1 LGFPP
6 VFLTQTISP
15 DHSAPRVFDLKPSKV
30 LIMVFSASGFRSI
43 FRRVPLLAI
52 AGIAAVLAGLPSVAG
67 AGSLRPPELAPGGH
81 AAGDSLSSGDLHL
94 SVTDFHADFFA
105 STAREERASRIAAA
119 REERASRIAAVRDE
133 RASRIAA
140 ARDERANRIAAAQAW
155 RDSYRRVPPHTV
167 PEPGT
172 ALLLA
177 GGLAGLSLVRRKR
190 R

>member
-1 LGFPP
+1 
-6 VFLTQTISP
+6 
-15 DHSAPRVFDLKPSKV
+15 V

-67 AGSLRPPELAPGGH
+67 AGSLRPPDLAPGVH
-81 AAGDSLSSGDLHL
+81 AAGDSLSSGDLRL

-105 STAREERASRIAAA
+105 STAREERASRLAAA
-119 REERASRIAAVRDE
+119 RDGLAAARDE

-140 ARDERANRIAAAQAW
+140 ALAL
-155 RDSYRRVPPHTV
+155 RDSYRRVPPQTV

>member
-1 LGFPP
+1 
-6 VFLTQTISP
+6 
-15 DHSAPRVFDLKPSKV
+15 
-30 LIMVFSASGFRSI
+30 MVFSASGFRSI

-52 AGIAAVLAGLPSVAG
+52 AGIAALLAGLPSAAG
-67 AGSLRPPELAPGGH
+67 AGSLRPPDLAPGGH
-81 AAGDSLSSGDLHL
+81 AAGDSLSSGDLRL

-105 STAREERASRIAAA
+105 STAREERASRLAAA
-119 REERASRIAAVRDE
+119 RNE

-155 RDSYRRVPPHTV
+155 RDSYRRVPPQTV

-177 GGLAGLSLVRRKR
+177 GGLAGLSLVGRKR